1 MKPLGPISGDTR
13 DYDYAATDC
22 TSLEQPILS
31 SHRTMNFTLKKRLN
45 ITPRV
50 SQKQPGEVVYE
61 MPHDSVKPRIKSVL
75 MLEDDLAL
83 AEMVRVFLESNF
95 CRVTHVTNG
104 AEGLRKILDKDFD
117 ILLCDMVMPAL
128 PGDMFYLAVERAKKH
143 LCSRFVFMT
152 GHQADPKYD
161 EFIRKVKGPMLWK
174 PFLLSD
180 LLSMLER
187 TVEKN
192 SPTARREAV
201 LSSQETKWWM

>member
-1 MKPLGPISGDTR
+1 MKL
-13 DYDYAATDC
+13 
-22 TSLEQPILS
+22 
-31 SHRTMNFTLKKRLN
+31 TLKNRLV
-45 ITPRV
+45 ITPRI
-50 SQKQPGEVVYE
+50 SQKRPGEVVYE
-61 MPHDSVKPRIKSVL
+61 MPTAPVRPRVKSVL

-83 AEMVRVFLESNF
+83 ADMVRVFLESNS

-104 AEGLRKILDKDFD
+104 ADGLRKILDHDFD
-117 ILLCDMVMPAL
+117 ILLCDMVMPNL
-128 PGDMFYLAVERAKKH
+128 PGDMFYLAVERTKKH

-152 GHQADPKYD
+152 GHQANPKYD

-192 SPTARREAV
+192 SPTRPREPV
-201 LSSQETKWWM
+201 LSGQETKWWM